1 MLERRITVRGQEL
14 LLAALLVGVAVLV
27 QSCVVAVVGAG
38 AGTPVYVM
46 GRFKAY
52 EAHEISTVYAATEK
66 AMEQLELNV
75 TRRTEDAMPATI
87 VARDSAGEKITIML
101 STTPEKTTM
110 ISIGVGTFGNETK
123 SRLIYDQIKKNL

>member
-1 MLERRITVRGQEL
+1 MFLTV
-14 LLAALLVGVAVLV
+14 LLVGTVLPV
-27 QSCVVAVVGAG
+27 YGCVVAAVGAG

-52 EAHEISTVYAATEK
+52 EAPDLSTVYAATEK
-66 AMEQLELNV
+66 AMGQLELNV
-75 TRRTEDAMPATI
+75 TRRTKDAMSATI
-87 VARDSAGEKITIML
+87 VARDSTGEKITIML

-110 ISIGVGTFGNETK
+110 ISIGVGTFGDETK